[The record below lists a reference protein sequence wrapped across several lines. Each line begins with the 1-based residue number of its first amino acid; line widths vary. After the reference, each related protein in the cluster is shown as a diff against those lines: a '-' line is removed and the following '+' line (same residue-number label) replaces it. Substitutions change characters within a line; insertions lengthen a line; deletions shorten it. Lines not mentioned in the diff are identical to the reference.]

1 MDVAPLP
8 PPPPVAPVR
17 LPRVAG
23 QLTPRWNTVFWLAW
37 GAVVAGL
44 AGVWYS
50 ARVTGFSTW
59 WLGPEAA
66 PRFILISLVP
76 FVAPLAVAI
85 AGLRSARRLPL
96 WGCLAAATTAAVAAG
111 DLHRVAGY
119 GVVEMVLAAGG
130 LLVSIACFAGL
141 LRR

>member
-1 MDVAPLP
+1 M
-8 PPPPVAPVR
+8 
-17 LPRVAG
+17 
-23 QLTPRWNTVFWLAW
+23 FWLTWA
-37 GAVVAGL
+37 AVVAGL

-66 PRFILISLVP
+66 PRFILMSLVP
-76 FVAPLAVAI
+76 FVAPIAAAVA
-85 AGLRSARRLPL
+85 GMRSARGLP
-96 WGCLAAATTAAVAAG
+96 WVGCLAAVATAGVAIG
-111 DLHRVAGY
+111 DLHRVTGY
-119 GVVEMVLAAGG
+119 GVAELALASGG